1 MRKGGEK
8 MVKKYQKPTV
18 ATIQIPERTAYAC
31 NLGNAGC
38 PHISNVVNH
47 GVCNTSTNGIFGL
60 GQCN

>member
-1 MRKGGEK
+1 

-31 NLGNAGC
+31 NLGGAGC
-38 PHISNVVNH
+38 PHVSNVVNH
-47 GVCNTSTNGIFGL
+47 GVCNTSTNGIMGY